1 MFEDETVDITCPKCG
16 HLNSILVREFEA
28 ASESHIVCVSCK
40 AAVKVEAHEFRQR
53 LDEVRKE
60 LEDLQRD
67 ADRGAQKPKP
77 RPSKDD
83 YQI

>member
-1 MFEDETVDITCPKCG
+1 MFEDETVDITCPQCG

-28 ASESHIVCVSCK
+28 SSESHIVCVSCK

-60 LEDLQRD
+60 LEDLER
-67 ADRGAQKPKP
+67 AAERGTPKP
-77 RPSKDD
+77 RRAKDD